1 MSAQT
6 ARPDPLL
13 NVVQAHPEEAVWFVK
28 AVTLFGGISGVVVSV
43 PCAIFLS
50 MHWTTCGSC
59 NRPLRYWILVQC
71 LLQLFQSPLRM
82 AFYIKIRKAQQDNV
96 DIIAWFTALTQ
107 SLAWRVSKIVSVGTY
122 AWFIL
127 GVVWLLNSTECR
139 SCPGLYK
146 LSLAVC
152 FTAVA
157 RLIVTLI
164 VFYHSF
170 QPATIGEAPPK
181 PRGASQDVI
190 DSIPLERFS
199 DSMSETSC
207 AVCLSEFERCHML
220 RRLPCNHSF
229 HSGCVDNWLQ
239 HNKVCPLC
247 VQDVEVLTQQCA
259 EKNKPESSGSTSCCQ
274 RVRASFSQATV
285 WRAAGELRSR
295 SSLF

>member
-82 AFYIKIRKAQQDNV
+82 AFYIKIPRHSDNV

-207 AVCLSEFERCHML
+207 AVCLSEFERCDML

-229 HSGCVDNWLQ
+229 HSGCVDKWLQ

-247 VQDVEVLTQQCA
+247 VQDVEVLTQHQA
-259 EKNKPESSGSTSCCQ
+259 EKKMCLDASNSSCGQ
-274 RVRASFSQATV
+274 RISP
-285 WRAAGELRSR
+285 WAAVCELRSR
-295 SSLF
+295 MML